1 MGVFE
6 TIAYCILILVY
17 GAVCYM
23 AGKGDLLNLIPKM
36 LLQKAKEI
44 EESLTQEGHE
54 DGTA

>member
-1 MGVFE
+1 MAELE
-6 TIAYCILILVY
+6 TIAYCILILAY

-36 LLQKAKEI
+36 LLQIAKDI
-44 EESLTQEGHE
+44 EESLAQEEQE